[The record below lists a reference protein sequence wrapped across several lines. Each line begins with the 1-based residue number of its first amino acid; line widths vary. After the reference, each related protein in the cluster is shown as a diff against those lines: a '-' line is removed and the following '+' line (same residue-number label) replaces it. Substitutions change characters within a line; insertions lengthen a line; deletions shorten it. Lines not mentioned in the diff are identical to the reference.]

1 MADALRPEEIGALCL
16 MTVEPTDR
24 ALAGWSQYGSD
35 HQDHRY
41 LERLIEHGGP
51 MLISMLHSYASNSSA
66 PRDAGIN
73 R

>member
-35 HQDHRY
+35 HQNTFY
-41 LERLIEHGGP
+41 MERLMERGGP
-51 MLISMLHSYASNSSA
+51 MLISMLHSYACNSSA
-66 PRDAGIN
+66 RETGDN